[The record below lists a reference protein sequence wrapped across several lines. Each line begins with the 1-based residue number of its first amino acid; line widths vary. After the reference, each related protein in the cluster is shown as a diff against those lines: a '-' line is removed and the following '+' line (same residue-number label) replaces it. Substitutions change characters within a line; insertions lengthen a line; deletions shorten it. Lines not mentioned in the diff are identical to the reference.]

1 MVAGETGCGKTTLL
15 LGLRGENHRRGA
27 GDGDGNRGPLSPPF
41 AFCPQQPY
49 MHTGSVR
56 SNIIMDS
63 AFEPERYAAIVA
75 GCALDTDFQVRTVSP
90 AALSSSPD
98 LT

>member
-27 GDGDGNRGPLSPPF
+27 GGRGPLSQPF

-49 MHTGSVR
+49 MHSGSVR
-56 SNIIMDS
+56 SNIIMD
-63 AFEPERYAAIVA
+63 AVFEPERYAAIVA
-75 GCALDTDFQVRTVSP
+75 GCGLDTDFQVRTLSP
-90 AALSSSPD
+90 AALS
-98 LT
+98 

>member
-27 GDGDGNRGPLSPPF
+27 GGGGGGGGPLSQPF

-49 MHTGSVR
+49 MHSGSVR
-56 SNIIMDS
+56 SNIIMD
-63 AFEPERYAAIVA
+63 AVFEPERYAAIVA
-75 GCALDTDFQVRTVSP
+75 GCGLDTDFQVRTLSP
-90 AALSSSPD
+90 AALS
-98 LT
+98 